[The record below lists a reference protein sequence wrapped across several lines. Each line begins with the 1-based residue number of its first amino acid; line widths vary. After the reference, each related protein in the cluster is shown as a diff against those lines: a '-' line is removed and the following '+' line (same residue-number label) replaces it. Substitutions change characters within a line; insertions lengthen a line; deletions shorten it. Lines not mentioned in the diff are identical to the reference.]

1 VRNTDLSLLMHS
13 RSVRQ
18 RRTLKHQICET
29 FWSECTSKE
38 KSPEPD
44 TPQSLKLISRFN
56 RPLRSSRP
64 AARQRSLSPDQYEIV
79 EVRTSHGMSRAM
91 LFSQAILLA
100 EWQAD
105 APFREAMAIK
115 RERWR
120 AKRAQ
125 ERLAA
130 SARPSSGGQPETVVL
145 PRSLR
150 GLLADPLRVAQVATP
165 R

>member
-1 VRNTDLSLLMHS
+1 MHS

-64 AARQRSLSPDQYEIV
+64 AA
-79 EVRTSHGMSRAM
+79 
-91 LFSQAILLA
+91 QAILLA
-100 EWQAD
+100 EWEAD

-130 SARPSSGGQPETVVL
+130 TRLTAGAFVLSLLIGERPE
-145 PRSLR
+145 R
-150 GLLADPLRVAQVATP
+150 
-165 R
+165 

>member
-1 VRNTDLSLLMHS
+1 MPREFPNQKALIDYAEQNGLAYAWQGSLAFA
-13 RSVRQ
+13 
-18 RRTLKHQICET
+18 K
-29 FWSECTSKE
+29 
-38 KSPEPD
+38 
-44 TPQSLKLISRFN
+44 
-56 RPLRSSRP
+56 
-64 AARQRSLSPDQYEIV
+64 RQRSLSPEQYEIV

-100 EWQAD
+100 EWEAD

-130 SARPSSGGQPETVVL
+130 ERAAKQRRCGPYSWVSGPLSGPSTFCTRMKQQEVDTAVPSRGAGQ
-145 PRSLR
+145 
-150 GLLADPLRVAQVATP
+150 A
-165 R
+165 

>member
-1 VRNTDLSLLMHS
+1 LPTHGKALP
-13 RSVRQ
+13 RSPSVNAR
-18 RRTLKHQICET
+18 L
-29 FWSECTSKE
+29 
-38 KSPEPD
+38 SPE
-44 TPQSLKLISRFN
+44 
-56 RPLRSSRP
+56 
-64 AARQRSLSPDQYEIV
+64 QYEIV

-100 EWQAD
+100 EWEAD

-130 SARPSSGGQPETVVL
+130 KQRRCGPYSWVSGPLSGPSTFCTRMKQQEVDTAAPSRGAGQ
-145 PRSLR
+145 
-150 GLLADPLRVAQVATP
+150 A
-165 R
+165 